1 MNKGK
6 WEKVHG
12 SLLTEKAYG
21 ICSICGE
28 LAELP
33 TSAYA
38 LSVDV
43 TGLDKCPH
51 CNSDMEF
58 YFHNFY

>member
-21 ICSICGE
+21 ACSICGK

-38 LSVDV
+38 LSIDV
-43 TGLDKCPH
+43 TGLNKCPH